1 MDWSTP
7 RKAAL
12 RPAAFIAPCVPTLA
26 KEPPTGPAW
35 VHEIKHDG
43 YRLMVWRDGERVRLF
58 TRRGFDWT
66 HRYPR
71 IVHSARRLRAARF
84 LIDGEAV
91 ICGEDG
97 VSDFERLHS
106 GEHNASV
113 FLYGFDLLA
122 IDGTDMRPERLDDR
136 RANLRQLLVHP
147 DGIRFSDHHAGD
159 GEVIFRHACKL
170 RLEGIVSKRR
180 DAPYRSGRCKAW
192 LKVKNPDSPAMLR
205 LENEWSA

>member
-1 MDWSTP
+1 MEWSP
-7 RKAAL
+7 ARRPGL
-12 RPAAFIAPCVPTLA
+12 RPAAFIEPCIPTLA
-26 KEPPTGPAW
+26 KAAPTGAAW

-71 IVHSARRLRAARF
+71 IAHCARRLRVARF

-91 ICGEDG
+91 VCGEDG
-97 VSDFERLHS
+97 VSDFALLHS
-106 GEHNASV
+106 REHDASV

-122 IDGTDMRPERLDDR
+122 VDGADLRHERLEDR
-136 RANLRQLLVHP
+136 RARLRQLLVHP

-159 GEVIFRHACKL
+159 GLVIFRHACKL
-170 RLEGIVSKRR
+170 GLEGIVSKRR
-180 DAPYRSGRCKAW
+180 DAPPRSDRCKAW
-192 LKVKNPDSPAMLR
+192 VKVKNPDSPAMLR
-205 LENEWSA
+205 LEHEWSA